1 MTLIYLE
8 VLKTCLSLIL
18 GRHRALKS
26 KLMQYHL
33 AQCLYLEELFH
44 HTQTKKLLSQFL
56 SLNHPSSADTTQ
68 SKKLGLAEKSLLNY
82 KAADESFRH
91 VTKIIR
97 KSTDL
102 FPKFWL
108 PQLVPELKVLQ
119 PY

>member
-1 MTLIYLE
+1 
-8 VLKTCLSLIL
+8 
-18 GRHRALKS
+18 
-26 KLMQYHL
+26 MQYRL

-82 KAADESFRH
+82 KAAEESFKH

-97 KSTDL
+97 KCTNL
-102 FPKFWL
+102 FPEFWL
-108 PQLVPELKVLQ
+108 PQLIPELIVLQ
-119 PY
+119 MY